1 MTEPRFREVLR
12 VFWLT
17 LWLNLL
23 VAGGKLTVGYLT
35 GTLSLIA
42 DGFHSVL
49 DASANVAGIVS
60 MKFAMQ
66 PPDRDHPYGHRKFE
80 AFGSMII
87 SFFLFFASFNVLQSA
102 IARLLDPAAHMPTVS
117 WVSYGVI
124 VVSLFISL
132 FVSRYEAKKG
142 RELEN
147 DLLIADSKHTMS
159 DVYNSISVLVA
170 LVAIQLN
177 FPWVDMA
184 VALVI
189 VAFIFKAGFGIIMTH
204 LGALVDEVV
213 LDPKDVEKLVMEVP
227 GVVGCHKIR
236 SRGMKNNVFIDLHI
250 QVDPDITVREG
261 HGIAYAVEDKLKAIP
276 SVHVADVLVHIEDAR
291 RQPG

>member
-1 MTEPRFREVLR
+1 MTEPRFRKVLR

-23 VAGGKLTVGYLT
+23 VAGGKLFIGYTT

-60 MKFAMQ
+60 IKFAMQ

-102 IARLLDPAAHMPTVS
+102 IVRLLDPAAHTPSVS
-117 WVSYGVI
+117 WISYAVI
-124 VVSLFISL
+124 VASLVISL
-132 FVSRYEAKKG
+132 FVSRYEERKG
-142 RELEN
+142 RELDN
-147 DLLIADSKHTMS
+147 DLLIADSKHTLS

-189 VAFIFKAGFGIIMTH
+189 VALIFKAGFGIIMTH
-204 LGALVDEVV
+204 LGALMDEVV
-213 LDPKDVEKLVMEVP
+213 LDPRDVEQLVLEVP
-227 GVVGCHKIR
+227 GVVSCHKIR

-261 HGIAYAVEDKLKAIP
+261 HQIAYAVEDKLRAI
-276 SVHVADVLVHIEDAR
+276 STVHVADVLVHIEDAR
-291 RQPG
+291 RRSG